1 MELTFTQVLC
11 NLEGLDFKTA
21 HRIVADRNTNGE
33 YQSLENF
40 INRIP
45 IGIADPNLDFHR
57 CLPFTTKT
65 KKSITRHPNIL
76 VNYKPENRNLMLL
89 QEPVKEYKLP
99 VLERSPLKMPST
111 KSNYSVFQ
119 SPVPHLICC
128 KQNTA
133 VLYWLKDLLHHHKKT
148 VKC

>member
-1 MELTFTQVLC
+1 
-11 NLEGLDFKTA
+11 
-21 HRIVADRNTNGE
+21 
-33 YQSLENF
+33 
-40 INRIP
+40 
-45 IGIADPNLDFHR
+45 
-57 CLPFTTKT
+57 
-65 KKSITRHPNIL
+65 
-76 VNYKPENRNLMLL
+76 MLL

-133 VLYWLKDLLHHHKKT
+133 VLYYKDLLHHHKP
-148 VKC
+148 VKMLAYLISRNMYLLKGVLCILELD

>member
-1 MELTFTQVLC
+1 
-11 NLEGLDFKTA
+11 
-21 HRIVADRNTNGE
+21 
-33 YQSLENF
+33 
-40 INRIP
+40 
-45 IGIADPNLDFHR
+45 
-57 CLPFTTKT
+57 
-65 KKSITRHPNIL
+65 
-76 VNYKPENRNLMLL
+76 MLL

-133 VLYWLKDLLHHHKKT
+133 VLYKDLLHHHKKT
-148 VKC
+148 VKNASLPYFSKTCTY